1 MNAILHS
8 VRPEPVEGQPTYLV
22 DNNATLIIKAG
33 DTTLNLC
40 PQHALEL
47 LKFVE
52 RTGYQAHANSL
63 VKGAAQ

>member
-1 MNAILHS
+1 MNAPTNPGILAAD
-8 VRPEPVEGQPTYLV
+8 VVPTYLV

-33 DTTLNLC
+33 DATLNLC

-52 RTGYQAHANSL
+52 RTGYQAHANSM
-63 VKGAAQ
+63 VKGGAQ